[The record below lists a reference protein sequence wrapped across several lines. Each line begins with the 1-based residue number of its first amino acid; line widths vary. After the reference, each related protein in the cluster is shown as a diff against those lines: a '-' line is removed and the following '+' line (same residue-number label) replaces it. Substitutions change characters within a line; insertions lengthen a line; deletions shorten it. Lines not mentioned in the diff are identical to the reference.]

1 MARLSSS
8 STAALFDDAHPPK
21 ALLLAAAA
29 AASAGAAAAA
39 AWWWWAGRASSAS
52 STSAKH
58 RRIPKAKGGL
68 PLLGHAMRI
77 QKDPVTFLD
86 ECVEKSGDLF
96 RISMLGRDLFV
107 INGAA
112 DPSTAAS
119 YFTNPSLDS
128 RTAQVELKNFDAIF
142 GRRIETIFKGVAIQ
156 LMKTKFHQSL
166 DTQTLVV
173 RGAIADALTAQID
186 LLSQTSFE
194 DAPQPPSSGRKEIAR
209 SSLPAPR
216 RADPPV
222 AVIHDVLGFCTSI
235 IARASAL
242 SFLGSALANDGP
254 VLDVFMTYTDTAA
267 RASRLFKVLP
277 RWLKPWYRWFAR
289 DCVRAERVVEGKL
302 REELERRKRVEEQ
315 GGEKAT
321 DMLQMMI
328 DTGSLTLDE
337 MVTSSLGLILTSV
350 LTTVGK
356 AANAIYDLAAHPQL
370 WNELRQEMDAVLGPE
385 GDLRN
390 VTRKDLLRMTKLDTF
405 LRQSL
410 ALAAAPL
417 QSPRVLTKDWVTPN
431 GYFIPRNSYVALYS
445 HYLHRTDDKLD
456 VSGNFTINLKG
467 AEEETDKAKTA
478 ATPSSNHL
486 VFGSGRSACPGR
498 FLAVIDIKLLLIALL
513 SRYDMVQAG
522 DLPQLPKMFPGLR
535 GLPSNGPDGVAVPI
549 YLYKRREVAYEM

>member
-21 ALLLAAAA
+21 ALLLAGAA

-39 AWWWWAGRASSAS
+39 AWWRWARRASSPS
-52 STSAKH
+52 STTSAKH

-96 RISMLGRDLFV
+96 RISMLGRDLLS
-107 INGAA
+107 
-112 DPSTAAS
+112 STVLR
-119 YFTNPSLDS
+119 TRRQQRPTLR

-173 RGAIADALTAQID
+173 RGAIADALTALID

-194 DAPQPPSSGRKEIAR
+194 DAAQPPSSG
-209 SSLPAPR
+209 L
-216 RADPPV
+216 
-222 AVIHDVLGFCTSI
+222 IHDVLGFCTSI

-242 SFLGSALANDGP
+242 SFLGSALAN
-254 VLDVFMTYTDTAA
+254 AA
-267 RASRLFKVLP
+267 PF
-277 RWLKPWYRWFAR
+277 WT
-289 DCVRAERVVEGKL
+289 AERVVEGKL

-328 DTGSLTLDE
+328 DTGSLNLDE
-337 MVTSSLGLILTSV
+337 KVTSCLGLILTSV

-356 AANAIYDLAAHPQL
+356 AANAIYDLAAHPKL
-370 WNELRQEMDAVLGPE
+370 WSELRQEMDAVLGPE

-410 ALAAAPL
+410 ALAAPL

-478 ATPSSNHL
+478 ATRSSNHL

-498 FLAVIDIKLLLIALL
+498 FLAVIDIKLLLVALL

-522 DLPQLPKMFPGLR
+522 DLSQQPKMFPGQR